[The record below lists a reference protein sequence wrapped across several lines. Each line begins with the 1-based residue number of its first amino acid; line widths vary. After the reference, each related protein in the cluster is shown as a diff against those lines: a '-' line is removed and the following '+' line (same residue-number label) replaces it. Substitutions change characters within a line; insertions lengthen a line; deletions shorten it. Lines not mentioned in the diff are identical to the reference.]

1 MKKSSSQSGNSPY
14 QYKYLPLVLKAAGK
28 KTFIKPTPSQV
39 AGDIRIG
46 NIKDSNLIYHL
57 YLKEIVQHFLVVGRS
72 GAGKTNLF
80 RVIMVGLYNLSIPF
94 MAFDLAKLG
103 TRYLKEYLPNLL
115 ILRPGIEFF
124 FNALETPVGVKQKEW
139 IMSFCEITGEIFD
152 IRTASKMYLDETV
165 RSVCKKL
172 KNPTMHD
179 LKTELNNL
187 TKEKIPRN
195 EIGYINVIRNKINP
209 LCNALDD
216 CLNVEKGVPIEELL
230 KHPVGI
236 ELVGIKSS
244 EIQMWL
250 MCMILAW
257 ITSYRETQ
265 PMQFGKLKHV
275 FFFDEAGKVFGKG
288 DS

>member
-1 MKKSSSQSGNSPY
+1 MKKGSSQRGNNPY
-14 QYKYLPLVLKAAGK
+14 QYKYLPLVLQGAGK
-28 KTFIKPTPSQV
+28 KIFVKPSANQV
-39 AGDIRIG
+39 AGDIGIG
-46 NIKDSNLIYHL
+46 YIKNSNLIYHL

-80 RVIMVGLYNLSIPF
+80 RVIMVELYNLGIPF
-94 MAFDLAKLG
+94 IAFDLAKLG
-103 TRYLKEYLPNLL
+103 TRHLKKKLPKLL

-139 IMSFCEITGEIFD
+139 IMSFCEITAEIFD

-165 RSVCKKL
+165 RTVLKKF
-172 KNPTMHD
+172 KNPTMHN

-187 TKEKIPRN
+187 KKEKLPRN
-195 EIGYINVIRNKINP
+195 EIGYINVICNKINP

-216 CLNVEKGVPIEELL
+216 CLNVNKGIPIEKLL
-230 KHPVGI
+230 NHPVGI

-257 ITSYRETQ
+257 ITSYRETL

-275 FFFDEAGKVFGKG
+275 FFFDEAGKVLGKG
-288 DS
+288 ES